1 MSCLYGVVKLKVR
14 RDIYVRRS
22 RTVGADIITEDK
34 KVETSDDEE
43 QIKIILGFLMK
54 KHIKCLFCKAHL
66 GQIQSGHYNCKNVV
80 L

>member
-22 RTVGADIITEDK
+22 RTVCADITTEDK
-34 KVETSDDEE
+34 KVETSDDKEK
-43 QIKIILGFLMK
+43 IKIILGFFDEETYKGPFLQRTFWANPK
-54 KHIKCLFCKAHL
+54 R
-66 GQIQSGHYNCKNVV
+66 V